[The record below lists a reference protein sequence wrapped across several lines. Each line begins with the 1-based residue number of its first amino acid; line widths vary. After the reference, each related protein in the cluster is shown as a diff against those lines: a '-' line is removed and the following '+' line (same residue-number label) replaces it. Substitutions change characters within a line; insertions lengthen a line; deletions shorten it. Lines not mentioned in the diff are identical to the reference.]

1 MRTIALSV
9 VIITLF
15 AAATASRH
23 SNQTHVTFTK
33 DVAPICQG
41 RCQICHQPGTFAP
54 MSLMTYE
61 DARPWA
67 RSIKEKVLMREMP
80 PWHLDKNVG
89 VQYFSN
95 DISLTDEQIAT
106 IVKWVDAG
114 AVKGNPA
121 DMPPARKFDDN
132 ETWQI
137 GEPDR
142 VITLPRDVIVKAKA
156 TDQWPDSLVDTG
168 LT

>member
-1 MRTIALSV
+1 MRTISISV
-9 VIITLF
+9 VIITLL
-15 AAATASRH
+15 AAVSARGLSA
-23 SNQTHVTFTK
+23 QAPVTFTK
-33 DVAPICQG
+33 DVAPIFQA
-41 RCQICHQPGTFAP
+41 RCQICHHPGTFAP

-114 AVKGNPA
+114 AVKGIRPTCRRRGNS
-121 DMPPARKFDDN
+121 
-132 ETWQI
+132 T
-137 GEPDR
+137 
-142 VITLPRDVIVKAKA
+142 ITKHGR
-156 TDQWPDSLVDTG
+156 SENR
-168 LT
+168 

>member
-1 MRTIALSV
+1 MRTISLSV
-9 VIITLF
+9 VIITLL
-15 AAATASRH
+15 AAVSASGQ
-23 SNQTHVTFTK
+23 SAQTQVTFTK
-33 DVAPICQG
+33 DVAPIFQG
-41 RCQICHQPGTFAP
+41 RCQICHHPGTFAP

-121 DMPPARKFDDN
+121 DMPPRGN
-132 ETWQI
+132 ST
-137 GEPDR
+137 
-142 VITLPRDVIVKAKA
+142 ITKHGRSENRIASSHCQR
-156 TDQWPDSLVDTG
+156 TSL
-168 LT
+168 

>member
-1 MRTIALSV
+1 MRLG
-9 VIITLF
+9 
-15 AAATASRH
+15 SRKSEH
-23 SNQTHVTFTK
+23 SETYTK
-33 DVAPICQG
+33 DVVPIFQA
-41 RCQICHQPGTFAP
+41 RCQICHHPGTFAP

-121 DMPPARKFDDN
+121 DMPPTRKFDDN

-137 GEPDR
+137 GETDR
-142 VITLPRDVIVKAKA
+142 VITLPNDVIVNAKA
-156 TDQWPDSLVDTG
+156 PDHCTDITCE
-168 LT
+168 